1 MNEAQEDKVIESP
14 EFPLPTA
21 KLMDE
26 EAKTLTDKR
35 AQLSRVAVEMENI
48 LIRED
53 MNMGDLAN
61 IMDLFNARAHAVF
74 SLTKIKDMK
83 QIYEQQQ

>member
-1 MNEAQEDKVIESP
+1 MNEAQEDISI
-14 EFPLPTA
+14 PTE
-21 KLMDE
+21 KLMDNE
-26 EAKTLTDKR
+26 VKTETDKR
-35 AQLSRVAVEMENI
+35 AQLSRVAIEMENI

-61 IMDLFNARAHAVF
+61 VMDLFNARAHAVF